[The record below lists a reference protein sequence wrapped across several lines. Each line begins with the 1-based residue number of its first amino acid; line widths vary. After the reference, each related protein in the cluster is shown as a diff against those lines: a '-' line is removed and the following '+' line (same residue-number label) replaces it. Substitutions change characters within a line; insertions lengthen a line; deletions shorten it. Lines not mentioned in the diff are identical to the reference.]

1 MNNFLVRNTVLD
13 FHLIKNLN
21 LKRSSWSLD
30 NSFMLSDV
38 LKNKDKGEKMKGI
51 IKVLLIK

>member
-38 LKNKDKGEKMKGI
+38 LRNKDKGEKMKGI